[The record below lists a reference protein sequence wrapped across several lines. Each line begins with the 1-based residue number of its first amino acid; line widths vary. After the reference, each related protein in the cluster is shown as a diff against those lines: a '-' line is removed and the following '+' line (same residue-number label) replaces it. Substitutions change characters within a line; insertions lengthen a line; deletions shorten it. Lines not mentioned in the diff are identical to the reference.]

1 MRSRDRLEVE
11 DEDQRLDRL
20 NRLLSTLNSQSQS
33 TSPLTRPS
41 SSLHSLLSETPS
53 NVPSTIPNGDAT
65 SELLA
70 RVQAF
75 LPQLAAANQALDR
88 VARENPSSVDIECFG
103 GDESSYIEMVRIM
116 MHISYSDETLIRIR
130 F

>member
-33 TSPLTRPS
+33 TSPLPLTRPS

-65 SELLA
+65 SE
-70 RVQAF
+70 
-75 LPQLAAANQALDR
+75 
-88 VARENPSSVDIECFG
+88 
-103 GDESSYIEMVRIM
+103 
-116 MHISYSDETLIRIR
+116 
-130 F
+130 